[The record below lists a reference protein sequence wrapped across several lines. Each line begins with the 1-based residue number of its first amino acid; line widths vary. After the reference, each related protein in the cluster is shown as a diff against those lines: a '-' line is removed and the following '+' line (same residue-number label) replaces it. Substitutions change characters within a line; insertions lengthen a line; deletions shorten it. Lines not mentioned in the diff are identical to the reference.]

1 MGKNAHTVLKSM
13 ISILSFYEI
22 LKIERFPSTFVENDY
37 NAVCEYLVKLPDGVV
52 YFIYLGGNDVDVKLI
67 DKNENS
73 TVYTIR
79 NKPYHKVDNVLNFI
93 FLHCLLYG
101 KDMAALV
108 ENIDKTVEQ
117 YLG

>member
-1 MGKNAHTVLKSM
+1 MGKNAHTTLKSM
-13 ISILSFYEI
+13 LSILSIYEI
-22 LKIERFPSTFVENDY
+22 LKIERFPSAFDENDY

-79 NKPYHKVDNVLNFI
+79 NKPYHKVDCALGIMILN
-93 FLHCLLYG
+93 CLLYG
-101 KDMAALV
+101 KDMVALV
-108 ENIDKTVEQ
+108 ENTNKTVEQ
-117 YLG
+117 YLS